1 MPTCASLKSELGD
14 QLGRLVA
21 ACSVSSADPALDCSN
36 RPVIELLANWCEE
49 RGFAVE
55 IQQVGRTPDKLNLI
69 ATRGHGDERLN
80 EGLVLAGHT
89 DTVPCDP
96 ALWTS
101 DPFTLT
107 ERDGRW
113 YGLGTADMKCL
124 FPAALA
130 AFDTLEGAALAKPL
144 TILATA
150 DEETSMAGARALV
163 AAGRRLGRYAIIG
176 EPTGSRPV
184 AMHKGVAQLGVALQ
198 GRSGHASNP
207 TLGNNALDGMRQVLN
222 ALDDWRV
229 ALARR
234 HRCDDFDV
242 PHPTLNFGA
251 IRGGDNANRICGHC
265 DLLLDLRFV
274 PGQDPAA
281 TVAQLRATVDEA
293 IAGSGLGCDIRE
305 LMEPIPAYAT
315 PRDGAL
321 VRAAEAITGQ
331 RASAVT
337 FATEAPF
344 FTALGVETLV
354 LGPGH
359 IAQAHQPDEYVEIDA
374 LLRMVDHTA
383 QFIRKLCSA

>member
-1 MPTCASLKSELGD
+1 MTTPARLEAQLRD
-14 QLGRLVA
+14 QLARLIA
-21 ACSVSSADPALDCSN
+21 TRSVSSADPALDCGN
-36 RPVIELLANWCEE
+36 RAVVDLLAGWCEA

-55 IQQVGRTPDKLNLI
+55 LQSVGRHADKLNLI
-69 ATRGHGDERLN
+69 ATRGSGEG
-80 EGLVLAGHT
+80 GLVLAGHT

-96 ALWTS
+96 ALWTT
-101 DPFTLT
+101 DPYTLS

-130 AFDTLEGAALAKPL
+130 AIDRCADAPLARPL

-163 AAGRRLGRYAIIG
+163 AAGRRLGRFAIIG
-176 EPTGSRPV
+176 EPTGGRPIL
-184 AMHKGVAQLGVALQ
+184 AHKGVAQLAIALA

-207 TLGNNALDGMRQVLN
+207 ALGNNALDGMREVLN
-222 ALDDWRV
+222 ALTTWREG
-229 ALARR
+229 LARE

-242 PHPTLNFGA
+242 PQPTLNFGA

-265 DLLLDLRFV
+265 ELLLDLRFV

-281 TVAQLRATVDEA
+281 TVAALRATVAAATAD
-293 IAGSGLGCDIRE
+293 SGLGCEIAE
-305 LMEPIPAYAT
+305 LMEAIPAYAT
-315 PRDGAL
+315 PRDGRL
-321 VRAAEAITGQ
+321 VRLAEEITGE
-331 RASAVT
+331 RAGTVT

-344 FTALGVETLV
+344 FTALGIETIV

-374 LLRMVDHTA
+374 LLRMVERLA
-383 QFIRKLCSA
+383 QFIRRLCS

>member
-1 MPTCASLKSELGD
+1 MTTLAPLKAQLGD

-21 ACSVSSADPALDCSN
+21 MRSVSSGDPRLDCGN
-36 RPVIELLANWCEE
+36 RGVVELLADWCAA
-49 RGFAVE
+49 RGFAIE
-55 IQQVGRTPDKLNLI
+55 LQPVGRHPDKLNLI
-69 ATRGHGDERLN
+69 ATRGAGDD
-80 EGLVLAGHT
+80 GLVLAGHT

-101 DPFTLT
+101 DPFVLS

-130 AFDTLEGAALAKPL
+130 AVDRLEGAARAKPL

-176 EPTGSRPV
+176 EPTGGRPI
-184 AMHKGVAQLGVALQ
+184 AAHKGVAQLGVALA
-198 GRSGHASNP
+198 GKSGHASNP
-207 TLGNNALDGMRQVLN
+207 ALGNNALDGMRQVLN
-222 ALDDWRV
+222 ALAAWRED
-229 ALARR
+229 LART
-234 HRCDDFDV
+234 HRCEDFDV
-242 PHPTLNFGA
+242 PQPTLNFGA

-265 DLLLDLRFV
+265 ELLLDLRFV

-281 TVAQLRATVDEA
+281 TIAALRARVAAA
-293 IAGSGLGCDIRE
+293 IADSGLGCEVRE
-305 LMEPIPAYAT
+305 LMEAIPAHAT
-315 PRDGAL
+315 PREGAL
-321 VRAAEAITGQ
+321 VRLAESITGQ
-331 RASAVT
+331 RAGAVS

-344 FTALGVETLV
+344 LTALGVETIV

-374 LLRMVDHTA
+374 LLRMVERLA
-383 QFIRKLCSA
+383 QFIARLCSP